1 MGKKQLVL
9 NIPADLRR
17 WLEQRAAE
25 ESRSLNYIA
34 SQVLEKARVEQE
46 RATA

>member
-1 MGKKQLVL
+1 MGKRQLVL
-9 NIPADLRR
+9 NIPVELRR

-34 SQVLEKARVEQE
+34 SQVLEKARAEQQAE
-46 RATA
+46 AV